1 VTTGLDVSSDRASN
15 PGAEVTTAIVAQ
27 SATVADDPADRW
39 LVWLRWV
46 AVAGMA
52 ATILAASRFVDG
64 LDVTSMMAV
73 LLAIGASNLIWLTLV
88 TRPLSARGKASEDS
102 PRSPGRRFVEV
113 QLVVDVIS
121 LAAMLWFG
129 GGLSNPFAVFLTF
142 QIALAGLLTT
152 PRATVGI
159 AALTIALALGLG
171 LAPPLPE
178 ISPFLER
185 VAVIVSLTSLSVI
198 MAAFVA
204 VYARRLSQLRDES
217 ARNEKLAVL
226 GRLVGSMSHE
236 LNTPLA
242 TILLLSRDL
251 ERFRAD
257 MPQEEVDEI
266 VRGVVR
272 EAERANDIVGLVRG
286 HVGPDQSPEPVELG
300 AFVEEIAN
308 AELDRLQ
315 FEGERRFSIEP
326 GIVVPVM
333 KRALVQVLTNVLRNA
348 CEATLL
354 GGRKRVTLTVS
365 ARDGRAEVA
374 VEDRGPGFTPD
385 VLARLGEPFQT
396 TKGGMGLGLY
406 VSAQLA
412 RQMGATLVAETLK
425 GGGARVVVAFELAG
439 SPTE

>member
-1 VTTGLDVSSDRASN
+1 MTAGADDAAGRVSS
-15 PGAEVTTAIVAQ
+15 PGAEATTAIVAQ
-27 SATVADDPADRW
+27 SATLEDDPADRW

-88 TRPLSARGKASEDS
+88 TRPLGARGKATDG
-102 PRSPGRRFVEV
+102 PRATGRRFVEV
-113 QLVVDVIS
+113 QLVVDVVS

-152 PRATVGI
+152 PRATLRL
-159 AALTIALALGLG
+159 AALTIALALCLA

-178 ISPFLER
+178 VSPFLER
-185 VAVIVSLTSLSVI
+185 LAIVVSLTSLSVI

-251 ERFRAD
+251 ERFRPD
-257 MPQEEVDEI
+257 MTPEEVDEM
-266 VRGVVR
+266 VRGIVR

-286 HVGPDQSPEPVELG
+286 HVSPDQSPEPVELG
-300 AFVEEIAN
+300 PFVEEIAN
-308 AELDRLQ
+308 QELDRIQ
-315 FEGERRFSIEP
+315 FVGERRFSIEP
-326 GIVVPVM
+326 GVVVP
-333 KRALVQVLTNVLRNA
+333 TNVLRNA
-348 CEATLL
+348 SEATLL
-354 GGRKRVTLTVS
+354 GSKKRVSISVA
-365 ARDGRAEVA
+365 ARDGRAEIA

-412 RQMGATLVAETLK
+412 RQMGATLVAESLK
-425 GGGARVVVAFELAG
+425 GGGARVVLAFELAAHDG
-439 SPTE
+439 E